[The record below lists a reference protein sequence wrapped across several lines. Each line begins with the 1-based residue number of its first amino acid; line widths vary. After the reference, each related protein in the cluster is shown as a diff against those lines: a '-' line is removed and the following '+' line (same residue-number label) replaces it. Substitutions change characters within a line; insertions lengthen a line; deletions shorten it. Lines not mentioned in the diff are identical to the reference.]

1 MLLCFSNVLVI
12 FTKNDTQIS
21 SKMGLANIVLWKYQ
35 KNKKG
40 ESPVFIRIIEE
51 RKSRYIKTGL
61 HAMEDDWDFKENRFK
76 TKYRKAE
83 DLDKAEGNILS
94 NEILDKKLKEA
105 EKLIKELMRDDKLIS
120 SEQVKQEIV
129 NAKNVGKQ
137 SVLRFTDQIVQ
148 NKTNSNKLG
157 TAATYKDLNRA
168 LKKFLA
174 QIPKAD
180 LSFKEINVS
189 FLRSFELDFKSRNV
203 KESSISV
210 YMRTLRAIF
219 NRAIEEG
226 ICKKEMYPF
235 DGYKVSQLNTQT
247 IKRAIRKEDIEKIK
261 SVELVKDSRIFHS
274 RNYFLFS
281 YYNRGINF
289 SDIAFLKWENI
300 RDNRMTYVRLKTNKP
315 FNVLLLEPAVQIINH
330 YKTNFYFGANS
341 YIFPIL
347 NVERH
352 TNLTSIKNR
361 IHKLLTQTNQDL
373 KELGQSIGLDI
384 PLTTYV
390 ARHTY
395 ATVMKKSGQ
404 STSIISEALGHD
416 SERTTQ
422 IYLDS
427 FENDILDEASKAIL

>member
-1 MLLCFSNVLVI
+1 
-12 FTKNDTQIS
+12 
-21 SKMGLANIVLWKYQ
+21 MGLTNIVLWKYQ
-35 KNKKG
+35 KNKNG
-40 ESPVFIRIIEE
+40 ESPIFIRIIEE

-61 HAMEDDWDFKENRFK
+61 YALEDDWDFKESRFK
-76 TKYRKAE
+76 TKYRKVE
-83 DLDKAEGNILS
+83 DLEKAEGNLLN
-94 NEILDKKLKEA
+94 NELLDKKQREA

-129 NAKNVGKQ
+129 KAKNVGKQ
-137 SVLRFTDQIVQ
+137 SVLRFIDHIILEK
-148 NKTNSNKLG
+148 NNSNKLG

-168 LKKFLA
+168 LKKFLT
-174 QIPKAD
+174 QISKSD
-180 LSFKEINVS
+180 ISFKEITIT
-189 FLRSFELDFKSRNV
+189 FLRSFEHDFKSRNV
-203 KESSISV
+203 KETSISV
-210 YMRTLRAIF
+210 YMRTLRAVF

-235 DGYKVSQLNTQT
+235 DTYKVSQLNTQT
-247 IKRAIRKEDIEKIK
+247 TKRAIRKEDIEKIK
-261 SVELVKDSRIFHS
+261 GIELTEDSRMFHS

-300 RDNRMTYVRLKTNKP
+300 RENRMTYVRLKTNNP
-315 FNVLLLEPAVQIINH
+315 FNILLLEPAIQIINH
-330 YKTNFYFGANS
+330 YKANFYFGANS

-373 KELGQSIGLDI
+373 KELGNMVGIEI